1 MKKILFLLLLPFGL
15 LAGPSQ
21 SVKIKTSAIC
31 EMCKERIEKNLALT
45 KGIEKSDLNLE
56 DQSNITVVYNPDKID
71 VDKIRQVIAKTGYDA
86 DDVKAVKKSYDK
98 LPSCCKK

>member
-1 MKKILFLLLLPFGL
+1 MKKIFFLLLLPFGL

-21 SVKIKTSAIC
+21 TVKIKTSAIC

-71 VDKIRQVIAKTGYDA
+71 LAKIKQVIAESGYDA
-86 DDVKAVKKSYDK
+86 DEVKAIKKSYKK
-98 LPSCCKK
+98 LPYCCKK

>member
-1 MKKILFLLLLPFGL
+1 MKTILLVLLFGFLS
-15 LAGPSQ
+15 GPTQ
-21 SVKIKTSAIC
+21 TVKIKTSAIC

-71 VDKIRQVIAKTGYDA
+71 VAKIKQVISESGYDA
-86 DDVKAVKKSYDK
+86 DDVKAVKKSYEK
-98 LPSCCKK
+98 LPNCCKK

>member
-1 MKKILFLLLLPFGL
+1 MKKIFFLLLLPFGL

-21 SVKIKTSAIC
+21 TVKIKTSAIC

-71 VDKIRQVIAKTGYDA
+71 LAKIKQVIAESGYDA
-86 DDVKAVKKSYDK
+86 DEIKAIKKSYEK
-98 LPSCCKK
+98 LPYCCKK

>member
-21 SVKIKTSAIC
+21 TVKIKTSAIC

-45 KGIEKSDLNLE
+45 KGVEKSDLNLE

-86 DDVKAVKKSYDK
+86 DEVKAVKKSYDK
-98 LPSCCKK
+98 LPNCCKK

>member
-21 SVKIKTSAIC
+21 TVKIKTSAIC

-45 KGIEKSDLNLE
+45 KGVEKADLNLE

-71 VDKIRQVIAKTGYDA
+71 VAKIKLVIAETGYDA
-86 DDVKAVKKSYDK
+86 DEVKALKKSFDK
-98 LPSCCKK
+98 LPNCCKK

>member
-1 MKKILFLLLLPFGL
+1 MKKLLVLLLLPFGL
-15 LAGPSQ
+15 MAGPSQ
-21 SVKIKTSAIC
+21 SIKIKTSAIC

-98 LPSCCKK
+98 LPSCCSK